1 MAEIRPYEPRDLVQ
15 LAALVNAHVATAT
28 PGWTVPGAWIAER
41 LERDPDDYVVD
52 PWVRERSTLVAVERE
67 RVVGACQVRRYAEDE
82 RVSDSYRGVGEI
94 GWLYVYPAARD
105 TGAELVAAAVRQLD
119 EWRVSR
125 RYACAGGLGP
135 DIYGVP
141 DCWPHVE
148 RLLRE
153 AGFDDAEGR
162 DEVLYVGRLA
172 DLGEAGEP
180 PLPGLRVTRETF
192 DGGVAFVAWRDEE
205 RVAEL
210 RVELPDPSELPA
222 LAGWA
227 DGWGIRV
234 EEALR
239 RRGVATWL
247 VREAAAWLRLA
258 GRDRLVWPLVPEEDA
273 GEEAFWRALGLVE
286 LTCIRRGWKLSRS

>member
-1 MAEIRPYEPRDLVQ
+1 MAEIRPFEPRDLAQ
-15 LAALVNAHVATAT
+15 LTALVNAHVATAT
-28 PGWTVPGAWIAER
+28 PGWTVPAGWIAAR
-41 LERDPDDYVVD
+41 LERDPHDYVVD
-52 PWVRERSTLVAVERE
+52 PWVHERRTLVAIERE
-67 RVVGACQVRRYAEDE
+67 RVVGACYVLRYAGDE
-82 RVSDSYRGVGEI
+82 RVSDSYRDAGEV
-94 GWLYVYPAARD
+94 GWLFVYPAAHD
-105 TGAELVAAAVRQLD
+105 AGAELLGAAVRQLD
-119 EWRVSR
+119 EWQVGG
-125 RYACAGGLGP
+125 RYACTGGLGP

-153 AGFDDAEGR
+153 AGFEGGR
-162 DEVLYVGRLA
+162 EEVLYVGRLSE
-172 DLGEAGEP
+172 LGVAGEP
-180 PLPGLRVTRETF
+180 PLPGLRMVRETF
-192 DGGVAFVAWRDEE
+192 DGGVAFVALRDAE

-234 EEALR
+234 DERLR

-258 GRDRLVWPLVPEEDA
+258 GRDRLVWPLVPDEDA

-286 LTCIRRGWKLSRS
+286 LTRIRRGWTLGA

>member
-1 MAEIRPYEPRDLVQ
+1 MAEIRPYDPSDLAQ
-15 LAALVNAHVATAT
+15 LTALVNAHVATAT
-28 PGWTVPGAWIAER
+28 PGWTLPSGWIATR
-41 LERDPDDYVVD
+41 LERNPDEYVVD

-67 RVVGACQVRRYAEDE
+67 RVVAACHLLRYAGDE
-82 RVSDSYRGVGEI
+82 RVSDSYRDAGEV
-94 GWLYVYPAARD
+94 GWLFAYPAAHSAGEELL
-105 TGAELVAAAVRQLD
+105 GAALRCIE
-119 EWRVSR
+119 EWQVTR
-125 RYACAGGLGP
+125 RYACGGGLGP
-135 DIYGVP
+135 EVNGVA
-141 DCWPHVE
+141 DCWAHVA

-153 AGFDDAEGR
+153 AGFEGGR
-162 DEVLYVGRLA
+162 EEVLYAGRLA
-172 DLGEAGEP
+172 DLGEPGEP
-180 PLPGLRVTRETF
+180 PLPGLRVVRETF
-192 DGGVAFVAWRDEE
+192 DGGVAFVALDGED

-222 LAGWA
+222 LARWA

-258 GRDRLVWPLVPEEDA
+258 GRDRLVWPLVPDEDA

-286 LTCIRRGWKLSRS
+286 LTRIRRGWTLSRG

>member
-1 MAEIRPYEPRDLVQ
+1 MAEIRPFELPDLAQ
-15 LAALVNAHVATAT
+15 LTELVNAHVVAAT
-28 PGWTVPGAWIAER
+28 PGWTVPAGWIAAR
-41 LERDPDDYVVD
+41 LEGNPDEYVVD
-52 PWVRERSTLVAVERE
+52 PWVRERSTLVAVARE
-67 RVVGACQVRRYAEDE
+67 RVVGACHVLRYAEDE
-82 RVSDSYRGVGEI
+82 RVSDSYRGAGEI
-94 GWLYVYPAARD
+94 GWLFAYPAAHD
-105 TGAELVAAAVRQLD
+105 AATELLAVAVRRLD
-119 EWRVSR
+119 EWQVSR
-125 RYACAGGLGP
+125 RYACSGGLGP

-162 DEVLYVGRLA
+162 EEVLWVGRLA

-180 PLPGLRVTRETF
+180 PLPGLRLARETF
-192 DGGVAFVAWRDEE
+192 DGGVAFVARRGEE

-210 RVELPDPSELPA
+210 QVELPDPSELPA

-234 EEALR
+234 DEGLR

-247 VREAAAWLRLA
+247 ARESADWLRLA

-286 LTCIRRGWKLSRS
+286 LTRIRRGGELRRG